1 MFNSARNIMGDI
13 IVEVTGGVVQQVTIP
28 EGCEYRVVVRDYD
41 NRVMDEDDVVSE
53 FSEDI
58 YLATPRKG

>member
-1 MFNSARNIMGDI
+1 MSNSTDIMGDI

-28 EGCEYRVVVRDYD
+28 EGCDYRVVIRDYD

-58 YLATPRKG
+58 YLATPRK